1 MFQFII
7 FFFCFSEQ
15 VSVKPVEQVVSLCK
29 WVLTET
35 CRKISTKR
43 FVIFAILFAIIFTLC
58 IYVINRIKDRTER
71 DSWLTCI
78 SRRFVKHLREYAV
91 CSVFEE
97 NRNRVGIFLSYH
109 PLSYLSFSLILV
121 FSAYFYVS
129 IHVYVR
135 LYESFRGVDGIA
147 TVCVVWVSWRI

>member
-1 MFQFII
+1 M
-7 FFFCFSEQ
+7 
-15 VSVKPVEQVVSLCK
+15 KY
-29 WVLTET
+29 ET
-35 CRKISTKR
+35 S
-43 FVIFAILFAIIFTLC
+43 
-58 IYVINRIKDRTER
+58 
-71 DSWLTCI
+71 
-78 SRRFVKHLREYAV
+78 SRV

-129 IHVYVR
+129 ILVYVR

-147 TVCVVWVSWRI
+147 TVCVVSFVTHLVSPILKSTPCTTLITKQRPAYSLGLRSATLIDEIDVSGAEILLTSIRVSVFMFPGS